1 MAGMKYIWP
10 AESFDAIGVRARD
23 VNITVRGTE
32 GDEIRLECDGDE
44 KHVTRLTVDHLGCWL
59 WISTPTSGKSIQLI
73 LMLPKQKT
81 WPIDL
86 YARNVNFRAEDIRA
100 RINLVFAKGEVQLS
114 DCQGA
119 INMASG
125 NVDINL
131 KHFIEEEVPEMPSLP
146 DSESK
151 KRQKSPG
158 INMPMTWGKEDWA
171 QWGLD
176 LSEKMVKGFLGQK
189 GGSGQQ
195 RGINIR
201 AAKGDFQIE
210 DTDAETCIIK
220 VARSDAKLK
229 TVRISKL
236 DLNVI
241 RGDIQIDSGIPGK
254 EWKIKT
260 QSGEIALT
268 LPSDINA
275 RIDAATRHGDIQSV
289 APLIRVTRQGPE
301 PWHGRRMVGIVG
313 SVPEKK
319 AKVPEIC
326 LSLLRGDIKIEIKK
340 IEEFKTKFLLSHIYI
355 FRYFNIKLYIVASI
369 LLICN
374 TQIFIL

>member
-1 MAGMKYIWP
+1 
-10 AESFDAIGVRARD
+10 
-23 VNITVRGTE
+23 
-32 GDEIRLECDGDE
+32 
-44 KHVTRLTVDHLGCWL
+44 
-59 WISTPTSGKSIQLI
+59 
-73 LMLPKQKT
+73 
-81 WPIDL
+81 
-86 YARNVNFRAEDIRA
+86 
-100 RINLVFAKGEVQLS
+100 
-114 DCQGA
+114 
-119 INMASG
+119 
-125 NVDINL
+125 
-131 KHFIEEEVPEMPSLP
+131 
-146 DSESK
+146 
-151 KRQKSPG
+151 
-158 INMPMTWGKEDWA
+158 MPMTWGKEDWA

-176 LSEKMVKGFLGQK
+176 LSERMVKGFLGQK

-195 RGINIR
+195 RGINIK

-220 VARSDAKLK
+220 AARSDAKLK

-289 APLIRVTRQGPE
+289 TPLIRVTRQGPE

-313 SVPEKK
+313 SVPDKK

-326 LSLLRGDIKIEIKK
+326 LSVLRGDIKIETQPAASSYPVKAEVSEPPSPPSPPPAGSIAESYQTQMAVLEALSEGRITINEAEK
-340 IEEFKTKFLLSHIYI
+340 ILDSLESKEKAT
-355 FRYFNIKLYIVASI
+355 
-369 LLICN
+369 
-374 TQIFIL
+374 